1 MTKTITRNQLQAY
14 GMSIYQAVTV
24 TQNLTPLGKEGRSNT
39 FALTEV
45 IDSIR
50 KRLNIV
56 RLKLS
61 TRNILGLT
69 LSYLLDRLGN
79 IVEVPFIQSENPE
92 IQKAGAQLLR
102 AIAQTDATLADL
114 QAEALEIKAKYK
126 GAP

>member
-1 MTKTITRNQLQAY
+1 MTKTITRKQLQTY
-14 GMSIYQAVTV
+14 GMSSYQAATI

-61 TRNILGLT
+61 TRNTLGLT
-69 LSYLLDRLGN
+69 INHLLERFGN
-79 IVEVPFIQSENPE
+79 IVEIPFVQSENPE

-102 AIAQTDATLADL
+102 AIARTDVALADL
-114 QAEALEIKAKYK
+114 QAEALEIESKYK
-126 GAP
+126 GVP